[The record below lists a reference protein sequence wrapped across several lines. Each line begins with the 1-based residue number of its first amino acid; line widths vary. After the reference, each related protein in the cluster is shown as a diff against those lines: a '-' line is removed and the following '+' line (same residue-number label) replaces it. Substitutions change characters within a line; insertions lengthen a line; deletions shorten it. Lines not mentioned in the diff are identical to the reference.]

1 MEKID
6 SRRLLVPLIFL
17 ALTVALMVNCGGG
30 GGGGGNSS
38 VPVSGTGTVAVYLTD
53 TPADDYENIYIWIT
67 EVSLIPESGGEPVV
81 IFKDPSGEGVKKDL
95 LDLRDEEDLFFVDK
109 NVHSGTYSKIRLG
122 VSKID
127 AVGESA
133 ACADVELIKLPS
145 GKIDLNPQTPFRVV
159 PGGVL
164 SITLDVD
171 ACKSINLHPTGSGK
185 CIFRPVVLV
194 DITEGFKTGCPQIL
208 RGQITAL
215 YTSPTDPTIS
225 GFSLR
230 MRDTGTYMDV
240 SLLGDARV
248 FGTAGEFTNPSV
260 LREGQDVRVRG
271 NPNASGD
278 FETSF
283 VIIGEDVRKYAG
295 IVDTI
300 SAGQFSMTGLEGF
313 VGEITVKFF
322 DETLI
327 LLDRCNEGS
336 VAMIQPGMSVR
347 AFATLDA
354 NTNNLNA
361 AIILLDVTGRIATLQ
376 NATGGRT
383 ATIQEEI
390 GGVTKAAVTV
400 FIPNGTPVD
409 IDGDISTDGSFLC
422 VGRYVRVVL
431 DTPENGQPL
440 TALTAKKVF
449 VPLDQ
454 YSGTV
459 SSISGRTLNITS
471 ISFGVGSV
479 VVPTDAAIYDITGGG
494 QVPAVFDD
502 IDPGD
507 TVAFSGL
514 WGCSGGF
521 EARVVL
527 IVK

>member
-1 MEKID
+1 
-6 SRRLLVPLIFL
+6 
-17 ALTVALMVNCGGG
+17 
-30 GGGGGNSS
+30 
-38 VPVSGTGTVAVYLTD
+38 
-53 TPADDYENIYIWIT
+53 
-67 EVSLIPESGGEPVV
+67 
-81 IFKDPSGEGVKKDL
+81 
-95 LDLRDEEDLFFVDK
+95 
-109 NVHSGTYSKIRLG
+109 
-122 VSKID
+122 
-127 AVGESA
+127 
-133 ACADVELIKLPS
+133 
-145 GKIDLNPQTPFRVV
+145 
-159 PGGVL
+159 
-164 SITLDVD
+164 
-171 ACKSINLHPTGSGK
+171 
-185 CIFRPVVLV
+185 LV

-336 VAMIQPGMSVR
+336 VAMIQPGMRVR

-409 IDGDISTDGSFLC
+409 IDGDISTDGSFIC